1 MFVHHLLLALQ
12 VNKVLLNTI
21 LPTLRALKK
30 KGKSVVRKGRCG
42 VRGTLNFKDEWRW
55 PTGQQYLFP
64 DRTGKSH
71 IKKDVVCHA
80 VQKARNSFKV
90 MDSHKIRSHSG
101 RHSMINMLKSENVPA
116 DAGMAF
122 ARISHKRTYDLYGQL
137 NQLQAG
143 QTLNSNKRL
152 RKSLKSVYS

>member
-1 MFVHHLLLALQ
+1 M
-12 VNKVLLNTI
+12 LLNAI
-21 LPTLRALKK
+21 LPTLRRLRK
-30 KGKSVVRKGRCG
+30 KGKAVVRKRRCG
-42 VRGTLNFKDEWRW
+42 ARGTVSFKDEWCW
-55 PTGQQYLFP
+55 PTGQKFLFP

-80 VQKARNSFKV
+80 IQQARKSFRV

-101 RHSMINMLKSENVPA
+101 RHSMINALKTDNVPA

-122 ARISHKRTYDLYGQL
+122 ARISHKRTYDLYGQM
-137 NQLQAG
+137 NPLQAG

-152 RKSLKSVYS
+152 KKSLKAVYS

>member
-1 MFVHHLLLALQ
+1 MRQ
-12 VNKVLLNTI
+12 VNKVLLNAI
-21 LPTLRALKK
+21 LPTLRGLKK
-30 KGKSVVRKGRCG
+30 NGKSVARKRRCG
-42 VRGTLNFKDEWRW
+42 VRGTVSFKDAWRW
-55 PTGQQYLFP
+55 PTGQNYLFP

-80 VQKARNSFKV
+80 LQKVRNSFRA

-101 RHSMINMLKSENVPA
+101 RHTMINVLKSENVPA

-152 RKSLKSVYS
+152 KKSLKFVYS